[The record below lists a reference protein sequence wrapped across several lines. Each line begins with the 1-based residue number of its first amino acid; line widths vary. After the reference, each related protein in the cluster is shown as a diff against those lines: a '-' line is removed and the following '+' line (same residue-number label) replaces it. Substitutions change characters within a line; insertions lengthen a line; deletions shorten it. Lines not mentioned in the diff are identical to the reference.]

1 MAISHP
7 MNHPRTPSP
16 EFPVVSR
23 SATPTT
29 PNIKVPPGLAAL
41 STSASKQ
48 KVLYANLNSEDKAR
62 LAVVNAFKESTQFTT
77 KYDAKRIIGFG
88 SNGVVL
94 AATHGS
100 TVVAIKIIYKN
111 KASVHA
117 STPAEIEVL
126 KHLSLN
132 SASTTS
138 KLLKHIDDW
147 QDVNHFYVVTELFGS
162 DWLAATSAV
171 EPDCLH
177 PLVFRANNTNISLPF
192 SAGSSDL
199 WAWSYAHRTHIFATE
214 GHSMLPLHPVKAIVK
229 QIAIA
234 LNEMHTKGFYHGDVK
249 IENVLIQSGGKLG
262 PQTRLA
268 DFGHT
273 KHASFGI
280 KSYGT
285 QEVSPPEFL
294 SDSSFSSQ
302 EIDGR
307 AADVFALGMVL
318 YVLLNN
324 HGELPSAVKEV
335 KKGCVGYERLVS
347 LRDGEYPLDD
357 ITDLDDEAWDLLFAM
372 TRIDPTSRVTIHQVL
387 SHPFFADV

>member
-1 MAISHP
+1 MAISLS
-7 MNHPRTPSP
+7 MNNPRTPSP
-16 EFPVVSR
+16 ESPIVSR

-29 PNIKVPPGLAAL
+29 PNIKVPPGLATL
-41 STSASKQ
+41 STSTSKQ
-48 KVLYANLNSEDKAR
+48 KLLYSGLNSEDKAR
-62 LAVVNAFKESTQFTT
+62 VAVVNAFKESMQFLKTYQT
-77 KYDAKRIIGFG
+77 KRIIGFG
-88 SNGVVL
+88 SNGIVL

-100 TVVAIKIIYKN
+100 TAVAIKIIYKN
-111 KASVHA
+111 KASVQA
-117 STPAEIEVL
+117 SVPAEIEVL

-132 SASTTS
+132 STPTS
-138 KLLKHIDDW
+138 KLLIHIDDW

-162 DWLAATSAV
+162 DWLAATSAA
-171 EPDCLH
+171 EPDHLH
-177 PLVFRANNTNISLPF
+177 PLVFHANNTTICLPF

-199 WAWSYAHRTHIFATE
+199 WAWSYAHRAHMFATE
-214 GHSMLPLHPVKAIVK
+214 GHSMLPLYPVKTIVK

-234 LNEMHTKGFYHGDVK
+234 LDEMHAKGFYHGDVK
-249 IENVLIQSGGKLG
+249 IENVLVQSGGKLG

-268 DFGHT
+268 DFGHA

-294 SDSSFSSQ
+294 SDSPFSSQ

-318 YVLLNN
+318 YVLLRDN
-324 HGELPSAVKEV
+324 GELPSAVKEV
-335 KKGCVGYERLVS
+335 KKGRVGYERLVS
-347 LRDGEYPLDD
+347 FRNGEYPLDD
-357 ITDLDDEAWDLLFAM
+357 MTDLDEDAWDLLFAM
-372 TRIDPTSRVTIHQVL
+372 TRINPTTRVSIHQVL